1 MNQSMIK
8 INPSLKYKI
17 KRRLNEIGIDLANL
31 NKIAEISKKDG
42 IRLLKSDVTSKDSI
56 EKTTKLLG
64 LNSFGREIKTL
75 RQLNKDRA
83 RNKAIRVVS
92 MVQDTS
98 SLEEQGL
105 EAMAI
110 KRMIV
115 RTEKEFLKGPY
126 SSRLW
131 K

>member
-1 MNQSMIK
+1 MTK
-8 INPSLKYKI
+8 LTPSLKYKI
-17 KRRLNEIGIDLANL
+17 KRRLNKVGIDSENL
-31 NKIAEISKKDG
+31 GKVAQINKKDV
-42 IRLLKSDVTSKDSI
+42 IRLLNSNFISKDTV
-56 EKTTKLLG
+56 EKTTQILG
-64 LNSFGREIKTL
+64 LNSFGKEIVSVKKL
-75 RQLNKDRA
+75 KKERA
-83 RNKAIRVVS
+83 RSKAIRVVS

-105 EAMAI
+105 ESMSI

-115 RTEKEFLKGPY
+115 KTEKEFLKGPY